1 MKGKNPVV
9 VKVTVGDNTFTVCTL
24 SKGTPLPCYSR
35 LDLPQCSVEL
45 VFFPADE
52 AVSFAVE
59 GDSDVDISGIMITAL
74 DEDGEE
80 EEDDEEMEE
89 EKEGDEEEE
98 EEKEGD
104 EEEEE
109 EEEGDEE
116 EEEEEEKPKKSGRFL
131 SSLLT
136 TREA

>member
-24 SKGTPLPCYSR
+24 SKGTPSPCSSR
-35 LDLPQCSVEL
+35 LELPQCSVEL

-52 AVSFAVE
+52 AVSFTVE

-98 EEKEGD
+98 KEGD

-109 EEEGDEE
+109 EEE
-116 EEEEEEKPKKSGRFL
+116 EEEKLKKKSGRYPSF
-131 SSLLT
+131 LLT
-136 TREA
+136 IREA

>member
-24 SKGTPLPCYSR
+24 SKGTPSPCSSR
-35 LDLPQCSVEL
+35 LELPQCSVEL

-98 EEKEGD
+98 EE
-104 EEEEE
+104 
-109 EEEGDEE
+109 EEGDEE